1 VLICTSLS
9 ERFDRRLHSMPDEQL
24 KVRIQIKISC
34 NTYAALSLLEGLHLD
49 DPDIAWDGA
58 RGWLDEIPKVAR
70 QRVFEAVGEWSS
82 SENIE
87 QQWGRRRRMKNET
100 EAARDVNSDPYMSE
114 WLPLGGRD
122 VSVTLGN
129 SDIITLRSSDRLNQG
144 IDRIEKRA
152 YPPQR

>member
-1 VLICTSLS
+1 MIACVLICTSLS
-9 ERFDRRLHSMPDEQL
+9 ER
-24 KVRIQIKISC
+24 
-34 NTYAALSLLEGLHLD
+34 YAALSPLEGLHLD

-70 QRVFEAVGEWSS
+70 QHVFEAVGEWSS

-87 QQWGRRRRMKNET
+87 QQWGMRRRRMKNET
-100 EAARDVNSDPYMSE
+100 EAASRDGNSDPYMSE

-129 SDIITLRSSDRLNQG
+129 SDIITLRSSDRLNQS

-152 YPPQR
+152 YAPQR